1 MNCNWISTNLKLR
14 IRREETLK
22 NKDFLRRMPSLENKE
37 KLETG
42 GVRG

>member
-1 MNCNWISTNLKLR
+1 MRCNWIPTNLKLR

-22 NKDFLRRMPSLENKE
+22 NKDFMRRMPSLKNNEE
-37 KLETG
+37 LETG